1 MNTSNYYKGFHI
13 TFSSNGT
20 NIDSGRY
27 FIRVCA
33 TQEKAAQ
40 FNPKGYATE
49 NTAKGAI
56 TKHLQNVAAV
66 DAEIKADFGIVEA
79 PVSPVSLPPARQ
91 GRKPSVSRNKRE
103 GTYHGKAGKFHV
115 RMGGQKVRQHVDSLS
130 AQTIAYLRG

>member
-1 MNTSNYYKGFHI
+1 MNATQYKGFNI
-13 TFSSNGT
+13 YEING
-20 NIDSGRY
+20 R
-27 FIRVCA
+27 F
-33 TQEKAAQ
+33 AAQ
-40 FNPKGYATE
+40 DKGTAKFKPEGYATL

-79 PVSPVSLPPARQ
+79 PVSPVALPKARQ

-103 GTYHGKAGKFHV
+103 GAYHGKASKFHI
-115 RMGGQKVRQHVDSLS
+115 RMRGQKVRQHVDSLS